1 MSITTSTM
9 TDEQRRS
16 VAIEFLKRIDRGDD
30 VLDLFA
36 DDAQL
41 YFPKHPLANGIDEIK
56 QVFGNVGGI
65 VASSGH
71 DYAYM
76 NFVHSGDTL
85 VVEGT
90 SFGRTADGAE
100 WRAGVT
106 LNGRWCDV
114 FEIRDGKIQRLFIYL
129 DPDYGDADTA
139 RYPWLR

>member
-1 MSITTSTM
+1 MSVTTSTM

-30 VLDLFA
+30 VLGLFA

-65 VASSGH
+65 VAWSGH

-85 VVEGT
+85 VVEVT
-90 SFGRTADGAE
+90 SSGRTADGGGVHAE
-100 WRAGVT
+100 LRRRHRLQAGRRRDVAIGADAARRGDRGTRAG
-106 LNGRWCDV
+106 R
-114 FEIRDGKIQRLFIYL
+114 RRS
-129 DPDYGDADTA
+129 
-139 RYPWLR
+139 R